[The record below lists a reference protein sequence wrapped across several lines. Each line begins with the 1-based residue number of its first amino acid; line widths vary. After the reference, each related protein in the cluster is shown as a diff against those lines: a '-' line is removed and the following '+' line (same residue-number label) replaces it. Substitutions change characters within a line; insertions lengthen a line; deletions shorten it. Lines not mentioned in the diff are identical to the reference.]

1 MTETFEG
8 WFDSEVKAALAMIRG
23 AEAAKKRAT
32 VIMLASATASNTPW
46 ARVFETE
53 QACNQRVWYQK
64 WQYKPEIA
72 RALELCTEK
81 ALALADVEV
90 AAVEAKA
97 LKERRKAIAQGS
109 VDALQGLRNTALN
122 ANGEDRADY
131 RTAASAMLLAL
142 ADGDLAARIVL
153 LQKGQALQVDVE
165 GLDALIEHELA
176 RVASGGESSVIGPA
190 EGDAEPESGD

>member
-1 MTETFEG
+1 MSETFEG

-46 ARVFETE
+46 ARVFEHDL
-53 QACNQRVWYQK
+53 ACNQRVWYQK

-72 RALELCTEK
+72 QALSLCTQK
-81 ALALADVEV
+81 ALAFADAEI
-90 AAVEAKA
+90 AAVETQA
-97 LKERRKAIAQGS
+97 LRERRKAIAEGS
-109 VDALQGLRNTALN
+109 VDAVRGLRLTALSE
-122 ANGEDRADY
+122 GDRADY

-142 ADGDLAARIVL
+142 ADEDLAARIVL

-176 RVASGGESSVIGPA
+176 RVAAGGESGVIGPA

>member
-1 MTETFEG
+1 MDTIEG
-8 WFDSEVKAALAMIRG
+8 WFDDEVKVALAAIRG

-32 VIMLASATASNTPW
+32 VILLASATASNTPW
-46 ARVFETE
+46 ARVFEHDL
-53 QACNQRVWYQK
+53 ACNQRVWYQK

-72 RALELCTEK
+72 QALSLCTQK
-81 ALALADVEV
+81 ALAFADAEI
-90 AAVEAKA
+90 AAVETQA
-97 LKERRKAIAQGS
+97 LRERRKAIAEGS
-109 VDALQGLRNTALN
+109 VDAVRGLRLTALS
-122 ANGEDRADY
+122 AGDRADY

-142 ADGDLAARIVL
+142 ADETLAGRIVM